1 MRKISQEE
9 KERNLAELKKR
20 VDVEL
25 IYCFCNLYKYNVVD
39 FAAEMQVS
47 RTYLSSILNGL
58 YPCSEA
64 ICNKINSTFN
74 KICKEMVNNSDNP
87 NVKNANRF
95 IRYISGLNITLN
107 DGTYFDFQNE
117 ITNQFKSHLRNQSL
131 GEIEKNKKQCKLKIS
146 EIIDQF
152 FQPTIDKIADFD
164 KKEDDSLSQF

>member
-1 MRKISQEE
+1 
-9 KERNLAELKKR
+9 
-20 VDVEL
+20 
-25 IYCFCNLYKYNVVD
+25 
-39 FAAEMQVS
+39 
-47 RTYLSSILNGL
+47 
-58 YPCSEA
+58 
-64 ICNKINSTFN
+64 
-74 KICKEMVNNSDNP
+74 MVNNSDNP

-164 KKEDDSLSQF
+164 KKEDDSLS

>member
-1 MRKISQEE
+1 
-9 KERNLAELKKR
+9 
-20 VDVEL
+20 
-25 IYCFCNLYKYNVVD
+25 
-39 FAAEMQVS
+39 
-47 RTYLSSILNGL
+47 
-58 YPCSEA
+58 
-64 ICNKINSTFN
+64 
-74 KICKEMVNNSDNP
+74 MVNNSDNP

-117 ITNQFKSHLRNQSL
+117 ITNQFKSHLRSQSL

-164 KKEDDSLSQF
+164 KKEDDSLS